1 MRSVTPLLLG
11 LLLFSGYG
19 FAEKPKNSDAATI
32 TFDIRIGQNDKG
44 TEEYKIVHSKGGYL
58 LTSTVHLRKYGETV
72 SSEQQQRLAADWSPL
87 GYSLKTTMTR
97 EQRTTEASIAN
108 GKVKMHSESG
118 ADVKD
123 KTIDVQSPTL
133 VFDNIVPSQFQVLV
147 KQYNALHSQHAVQ
160 FQLLVPQILGQFSG
174 TFQAAGSGS
183 GTLGDH
189 KVVLEKYI
197 LETRGLS
204 LEIWADGQGQLMRV
218 YLPARD
224 TEFVRT
230 DFRMNPGPVSA
241 TVGPVIS
248 QRP

>member
-1 MRSVTPLLLG
+1 MRSVTSVLIAA
-11 LLLFSGYG
+11 LLFVGYSFG
-19 FAEKPKNSDAATI
+19 EKQKSSDPATV
-32 TFDIRIGQNDKG
+32 TFNIRIGHTDQG
-44 TEEYKIVHSKGGYL
+44 TEGYKIIHSQGGYL
-58 LTSTVHLRKYGETV
+58 LTSTVNLQKNGEPIF
-72 SSEQQQRLAADWSPL
+72 SEQQQRLASDWSPL
-87 GYSLKTTMTR
+87 QYTLKTTIAQS
-97 EQRTTEASIAN
+97 QRTSGASIAN

-197 LETRGLS
+197 LETR
-204 LEIWADGQGQLMRV
+204 
-218 YLPARD
+218 
-224 TEFVRT
+224 
-230 DFRMNPGPVSA
+230 
-241 TVGPVIS
+241 
-248 QRP
+248 